1 MKSGEWRLA
10 AIGIT
15 LLGAGAVGTRLSQG
29 AMRDAVLPGGC
40 RTPVRVLAPRA
51 PQAMGSAVVFYG
63 LSTNGRVMQT
73 PGQWRPPLRP
83 PGFPGRSP
91 PPAGGA
97 ATPFLSPAPE
107 GAPQML

>member
-51 PQAMGSAVVFYG
+51 PQAVGSAGGFFRVFPR
-63 LSTNGRVMQT
+63 GRVVQN
-73 PGQWRPPLRP
+73 PGPWVPPLRP
-83 PGFPGRSP
+83 QGFPGGF
-91 PPAGGA
+91 PPARGGGG
-97 ATPFLSPAPE
+97 TPFLFPPGE
-107 GAPQML
+107 EDRRGA

>member
-40 RTPVRVLAPRA
+40 RNPVRVLAPRA
-51 PQAMGSAVVFYG
+51 PQAVGSAGVFHG
-63 LSTNGRVMQT
+63 LSTSGRMMQNLG
-73 PGQWRPPLRP
+73 PWLSPLGLQ
-83 PGFPGRSP
+83 GFPGDSP
-91 PPAGGA
+91 RPGA
-97 ATPFLSPAPE
+97 RDGTFF
-107 GAPQML
+107 

>member
-51 PQAMGSAVVFYG
+51 PQAVGSAVVFFG
-63 LSTNGRVMQT
+63 LSPSGRVMQT
-73 PGQWRPPLRP
+73 PGQWLAPPRP
-83 PGFPGRSP
+83 PGFLGGFPRPGGGGETLFFSR
-91 PPAGGA
+91 AGKC
-97 ATPFLSPAPE
+97 APDL
-107 GAPQML
+107 G